1 MRFTWAKGSGFSLGA
16 TSGTTKT
23 FQILGVPSPAEDA
36 TVQPF
41 RLWNKYRMKTI
52 RIWTRT
58 KIMARRIGKKN
69 KTLSIKQVQGRKQ
82 LGLVHPVGL
91 K

>member
-1 MRFTWAKGSGFSLGA
+1 
-16 TSGTTKT
+16 
-23 FQILGVPSPAEDA
+23 
-36 TVQPF
+36 
-41 RLWNKYRMKTI
+41 
-52 RIWTRT
+52 
-58 KIMARRIGKKN
+58 MARRIGKKN